1 MGLGYGCSPRVS
13 IIVTRCI
20 KVAKN
25 SIQQRRAGLAERSR
39 AGAGAGEAVV
49 LGSNPAWIFG
59 FFFFSSTFEKF
70 LSFLAGYYAG
80 TRSAKFSVPVP
91 VR

>member
-1 MGLGYGCSPRVS
+1 M
-13 IIVTRCI
+13 
-20 KVAKN
+20 AKN

-39 AGAGAGEAVV
+39 AGAGEAVV

-59 FFFFSSTFEKF
+59 FFFFFFTFEKF